1 MNTTKGAVLI
11 TGASSGMGKATALLL
26 DQEGYTVFA
35 GVRKERDA
43 QMLKQQASDRL
54 IPISLE
60 VTDASSIAAAASL
73 VSDTVGEAG
82 LVGLV
87 NCAGIGV
94 TAPLELVPI
103 SELRRQ
109 FEINVIARVTV
120 TQAFLPLI
128 RKAKGRIINFGS
140 VGGRVSIPFGG
151 PLCAALHAVEALNDS
166 LRMELQ
172 PWGIHVCL
180 IAPGSIRTPAVDKL
194 MEDSEAMLK
203 TFPPEGARRYAS
215 AYKAFVQ
222 TFHEHEQAGA
232 PPEAAAKV
240 ILEALTARK
249 PRTRYPVGPLSRRL
263 PLLARWL
270 PAPVLDRVRLRLFGL
285 SRQVEA

>member
-1 MNTTKGAVLI
+1 MNATKGAVLI

-35 GVRKERDA
+35 GVRKEHDA

-60 VTDASSIAAAASL
+60 VTDATSIAAAASL

-94 TAPLELVPI
+94 TAPLELVPLA
-103 SELRRQ
+103 ELRRQ
-109 FEINVIARVTV
+109 FEINVIARITI

-222 TFHEHEQAGA
+222 TFHEHEEAGA

>member
-1 MNTTKGAVLI
+1 MNATKGAVLI

-54 IPISLE
+54 IPIFLE
-60 VTDASSIAAAASL
+60 VTDASSIAAAATL
-73 VSDTVGEAG
+73 VSNTVGEAG
-82 LVGLV
+82 LAGLV

-120 TQAFLPLI
+120 TQVFLPLI

-151 PLCAALHAVEALNDS
+151 PLCAALHAIEALNDS

-203 TFPPEGARRYAS
+203 TFPPEGARCYAN

-222 TFHEHEQAGA
+222 TFHKHEEAGA

-240 ILEALTARK
+240 ILEALTASRPK
-249 PRTRYPVGPLSRRL
+249 TRYPVGPLSRRL

-270 PAPVLDRVRLRLFGL
+270 PASVLDRVRLRLFGL
-285 SRQVEA
+285 SRQVAA

>member
-1 MNTTKGAVLI
+1 MNATKGAVLI

-54 IPISLE
+54 IPIFLE

-73 VSDTVGEAG
+73 VSDKVGEAG

-103 SELRRQ
+103 PELRRQ
-109 FEINVIARVTV
+109 FEINVIARITI

-128 RKAKGRIINFGS
+128 REAKGRIINFGS

-180 IAPGSIRTPAVDKL
+180 IAPGSIHTPAVDKL
-194 MEDSEAMLK
+194 VEDSEAMLK

-222 TFHEHEQAGA
+222 TFHEHEEAGA

-285 SRQVEA
+285 SRQAEA